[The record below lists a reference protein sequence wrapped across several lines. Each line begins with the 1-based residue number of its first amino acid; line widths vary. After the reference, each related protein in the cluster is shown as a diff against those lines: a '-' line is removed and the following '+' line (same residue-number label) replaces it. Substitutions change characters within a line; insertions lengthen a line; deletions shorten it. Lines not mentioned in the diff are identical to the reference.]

1 MDKVKMFSRVPSR
14 EGISQVYIAGTSY
27 CKMTPEV
34 KHDLKI
40 MLDNYNRYNEMSLR
54 YYNLKKW
61 AMISCIGGLFLI
73 WTFLVIYTRP

>member
-1 MDKVKMFSRVPSR
+1 MFSRVPSR